1 MGCAA
6 VRALLLLL
14 LLATQHS
21 TGASTTL
28 GDAPGAVAW
37 PPRATPVMGWN
48 AVSQPTASMPASSQ
62 LARIATCHGH

>member
-6 VRALLLLL
+6 VRALLLLLL

-28 GDAPGAVAW
+28 GDAPGAW
-37 PPRATPVMGWN
+37 PPRTTPVMGWN